1 MVVYAIDEQI
11 EVELDR
17 THEGFSPRSIRV
29 FIPGQ
34 TQLVAAS
41 AELKDRRF
49 GTDVGAATAAF
60 DELKKNQ
67 PDLVGSW
74 AKREG
79 FF

>member
-17 THEGFSPRSIRV
+17 THEGFLPRSIRAL
-29 FIPGQ
+29 IPGQ
-34 TQLVAAS
+34 TELVVPS

-49 GTDVGAATAAF
+49 GTDVDAEIAAF

-67 PDLVGSW
+67 PDLFGSW